1 MRFYVLTL
9 GILAVW
15 RITHLFTAEDGPG
28 EVLARLR
35 RLAGD
40 GFWGRLLDCF
50 YCLSL
55 WAAAPVAWQLV
66 GTVPGG
72 DGGGGGGWGFAVLLW
87 LSLSAGAVLIERL
100 TSALT
105 GGAVPMPIDHE
116 VSHLPTTKKIE
127 EDQGHVML
135 R

>member
-15 RITHLFTAEDGPG
+15 RITHLFAAEDGPG

-55 WAAAPVAWQLV
+55 WAAAPVAWQLA
-66 GTVPGG
+66 GAVPG
-72 DGGGGGGWGFAVLLW
+72 DGGGGWGFAVLLW
-87 LSLSAGAVLIERL
+87 LSLSAGAILIERL
-100 TSALT
+100 TLALA
-105 GGAVPMPIDHE
+105 GGAVPMPADHE
-116 VSHLPTTKKIE
+116 ASLLPPTKKPE